1 MTTAASGATESDTM
15 SLTAESRERIV
26 EKFGQHEND
35 HGSAAVQVA
44 LLTERIEELN
54 QHFQDH
60 PQDHHG
66 RRGLLTMVGKRR
78 RLLSYLRESDVERYR
93 WVVDELGLR
102 H

>member
-1 MTTAASGATESDTM
+1 M
-15 SLTAESRERIV
+15 SLTAETRQQIV
-26 EKFGQHEND
+26 EKFGDHEDD

-44 LLTERIEELN
+44 LLTERINQLN
-54 QHFQDH
+54 EHFQDH

-78 RLLSYLRESDVERYR
+78 RLLSYLRENDVEQYR
-93 WVVDELGLR
+93 RVVDELGLR